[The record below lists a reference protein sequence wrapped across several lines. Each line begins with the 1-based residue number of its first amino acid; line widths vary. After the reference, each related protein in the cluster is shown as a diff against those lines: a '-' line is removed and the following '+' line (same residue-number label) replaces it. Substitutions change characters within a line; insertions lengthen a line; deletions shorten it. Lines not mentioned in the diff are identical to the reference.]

1 MHIDVRCSAAF
12 VIFKAASFFNL
23 NIPLD
28 VMIYKFNIIVSIL
41 SIALLTLF
49 SESAESQ
56 NDTNRW
62 AIALHGG
69 AGTISKDLPDSTKQK
84 YFDSLEEALDIGE
97 EILQN
102 GGSALDAVEKVIHY
116 LEDNPLFNAGRGAVF
131 TSEGKH
137 ELDAAF
143 MHGNTLGAGAV
154 TGLTTVKNPIS
165 LARKVM
171 EESRHIFFSGDG
183 AEKFADEME
192 LKRVENNYFHTEQR
206 FRQWQRSQESS
217 GVISPSESASPLED
231 LRNSKYGTVGAV
243 AVDINGNIVAGTST
257 GGMTNKRFGRVGD
270 VPIIGSG
277 TYANSLVAV
286 SATGWGEQIMR
297 NVSAYTIAARMEFAG
312 DNLSEAMDFLLTQ
325 KLNPGDAGFIAVDR
339 ERNVVMKMN
348 TGGMFR
354 AGANEAGYRN
364 VSIWE
369 DGAR

>member
-1 MHIDVRCSAAF
+1 MVSKCKI
-12 VIFKAASFFNL
+12 I
-23 NIPLD
+23 IPVFL
-28 VMIYKFNIIVSIL
+28 
-41 SIALLTLF
+41 IALLTLF
-49 SESAESQ
+49 SENAKSQ

-69 AGTISKDLPDSTKQK
+69 AGTISKDLPDTTKQK
-84 YFDSLEEALDIGE
+84 YFDSLEEALAIGE

-102 GGSALDAVEKVIHY
+102 GGSALDAVEQVIRY
-116 LEDNPLFNAGRGAVF
+116 LENNPLFNAGRGAVF
-131 TSEGKH
+131 TSEGTH

-154 TGLTTVKNPIS
+154 TGLTTVKNPVT

-171 EESRHIFFSGDG
+171 EESRHIFFSGEG
-183 AEKFADEME
+183 AEEFADEME
-192 LKRVENNYFHTEQR
+192 VERVENNHFHTEQR

-217 GVISPSESASPLED
+217 EAVTPSESVNPIEG
-231 LRNSKYGTVGAV
+231 LRNSKYGTVGAA

-277 TYANSLVAV
+277 TYANSMVAI

-297 NVSAYTIAARMEFAG
+297 HVSAHTIAARMEFAG
-312 DNLSEAMDFLLTQ
+312 DNLSDAMDFLLTQ

-339 ERNVVMKMN
+339 NRDVVMKMN
-348 TGGMFR
+348 TAGMFR

-369 DGAR
+369 DGER